1 MNERVKKVQIT
12 LRSGMHRGK
21 AVVFISLPYRQDL
34 LAAMH
39 RVPDAR
45 WSRQQRLWYINS
57 ENFNEEKLRQCFSG
71 IAAINSASLRPAG
84 GKNVI
89 PQAYRDK
96 LEQCRYSPHT
106 QKTYMHYFE
115 DYVQHF
121 AGKELSGI
129 DKEAINAYILQLI
142 REKKISPSQQNQR
155 INAIKFYY
163 EKVLGRGKEYYQ
175 IERPR
180 KERVLPK
187 VLAEQEIQQM
197 LAVAGNIKH
206 QVIIGLLY
214 SAGLRRSE
222 LVYLCKSDILE
233 DKELIFVRGGKGKKD
248 RTTILAESM
257 RDRLQRYYRLWNP
270 NYWVLEGPRRR
281 QYSATSILKVVKKA
295 GQMAGI
301 ARNVT
306 PHMLRH
312 SFATHLLEQGVDLR
326 YIQQLLGHGSSVTTE
341 IYTYVSNRAL
351 ANIKSP
357 LDQLDWG

>member
-1 MNERVKKVQIT
+1 
-12 LRSGMHRGK
+12 
-21 AVVFISLPYRQDL
+21 
-34 LAAMH
+34 
-39 RVPDAR
+39 
-45 WSRQQRLWYINS
+45 
-57 ENFNEEKLRQCFSG
+57 
-71 IAAINSASLRPAG
+71 
-84 GKNVI
+84 
-89 PQAYRDK
+89 
-96 LEQCRYSPHT
+96 
-106 QKTYMHYFE
+106 
-115 DYVQHF
+115 
-121 AGKELSGI
+121 
-129 DKEAINAYILQLI
+129 
-142 REKKISPSQQNQR
+142 
-155 INAIKFYY
+155 
-163 EKVLGRGKEYYQ
+163 
-175 IERPR
+175 
-180 KERVLPK
+180 
-187 VLAEQEIQQM
+187 M

-222 LVYLCKSDILE
+222 LVYLRKSDILE